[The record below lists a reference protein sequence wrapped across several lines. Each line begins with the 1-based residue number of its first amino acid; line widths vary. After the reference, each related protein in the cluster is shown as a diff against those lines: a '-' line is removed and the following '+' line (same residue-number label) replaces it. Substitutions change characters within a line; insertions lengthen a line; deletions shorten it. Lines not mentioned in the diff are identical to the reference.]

1 MIIFWSPQRSNT
13 DISYQFN
20 GDVITVTLDG
30 ELDVFDFTNMPDG
43 EASEITSSLDICPIL
58 SAKRVSGV
66 LHVTLLR
73 AIPHRPRQEDYE
85 EEKDFL
91 DALDDWKSLWT
102 DNLEEV
108 IE

>member
-1 MIIFWSPQRSNT
+1 MNVIWIPQRS
-13 DISYQFN
+13 DIDILYQFN
-20 GDVITVTLDG
+20 NDVITVTING
-30 ELDVFDFTNMPDG
+30 KSDVFDFANMPDG
-43 EASEITSSLDICPIL
+43 EATDILCNLDVCPIL
-58 SAKRVSGV
+58 SAKRVEGE
-66 LHVTLLR
+66 LYVTLLR
-73 AIPHRPRQEDYE
+73 IIPHRPLPEDYE